1 MREFD
6 VIPAKGAPYWPSI
19 TQYTRVR
26 VKPDIFEKFKINI
39 SARCIHTKL
48 STRKRLNT
56 KNLLLIYY
64 RLSENDKKFR
74 KYSTFSR
81 YVEQNIWPS
90 GEYKYMIVLFV

>member
-1 MREFD
+1 MRRLYRMILQRSEMDSTGLHLNCTYTREFD

-56 KNLLLIYY
+56 KNLLLI
-64 RLSENDKKFR
+64 
-74 KYSTFSR
+74 
-81 YVEQNIWPS
+81 
-90 GEYKYMIVLFV
+90 